1 MDDPAGWQQAA
12 VVLIGDDLAAALP
25 ELRQHA
31 ESRMTSTA
39 DVRRRTGVMAQDP
52 DTGREYPV
60 WTVVHAAIPLRVSGA
75 GKAGVGST
83 VQTSIPGGT
92 VNRALLTAHFP
103 ASTTDL
109 RDGDLI
115 EVTAGETAG
124 LVLEILES
132 DPSDQKTARRVSVRS
147 VQRPERWS

>member
-1 MDDPAGWQQAA
+1 
-12 VVLIGDDLAAALP
+12 
-25 ELRQHA
+25 
-31 ESRMTSTA
+31 MTSTA

-60 WTVVHAAIPLRVSGA
+60 WTVVHAAIPLRVGTTAPSTQ
-75 GKAGVGST
+75 T